1 MSEQDLID
9 TIGEIDSMLDKLY
22 DKRVRK
28 DELRAERLQTELA
41 NINRETNAYCDGAF
55 DMAKKIK
62 EALGGGGISYEKTKS
77 AISQV

>member
-1 MSEQDLID
+1 MSEQDIID
-9 TIGEIDSMLDKLY
+9 TIRKIDSVLGRLY

-28 DELRAERLQTELA
+28 DELRAARLQTELA
-41 NINRETNAYCDGAF
+41 NVNRETDAYYDGAF

-62 EALGGGGISYEKTKS
+62 ETLGGEINYEKAKS